1 MSTPIKTLIS
11 LPRSGQI
18 VIYLALE
25 YYHHL
30 MNLPYSYCEYYTCC
44 NSYPC
49 TKSSTAYHKTHDFML
64 DFEITPH
71 DKYVFLYRDNILQ
84 QIEANFR
91 LHCMM
96 KNQIDNTNI
105 KFDYTNEEIVNEFK
119 NFIITYSKYYAKM
132 YEKYIHQ
139 NKSNILKIE
148 YEYHISNF
156 NECFKTILMFFNI
169 EINEDFIEQTRLYV
183 KPVSTHKIDITDPYY
198 NELYDFVQSQ
208 FCLHK

>member
-1 MSTPIKTLIS
+1 M
-11 LPRSGQI
+11 
-18 VIYLALE
+18 LE
-25 YYHHL
+25 QDLHQHL
-30 MNLPYSYCEYYTCC
+30 VL
-44 NSYPC
+44 
-49 TKSSTAYHKTHDFML
+49 
-64 DFEITPH
+64 
-71 DKYVFLYRDNILQ
+71 
-84 QIEANFR
+84 
-91 LHCMM
+91 
-96 KNQIDNTNI
+96 
-105 KFDYTNEEIVNEFK
+105 
-119 NFIITYSKYYAKM
+119 NFIITYSEYYAKM